1 MYSHD
6 FVKYITTILHK
17 SIDKLQSVSFFM
29 LLTVHCITTLAS
41 CLTISEHIYNRGC
54 VSFGL
59 FPLKKSVLINKFNTF
74 KLNNKYCKMGYLS
87 TEENGIFLHSLN
99 CYKTNLLF
107 QYSLNSETIIHNM

>member
-17 SIDKLQSVSFFM
+17 SINKLQSVSFFM

-54 VSFGL
+54 VSFGP

-87 TEENGIFLHSLN
+87 TEENGINMDNASMN
-99 CYKTNLLF
+99 TVPISPDYSYMITNVE
-107 QYSLNSETIIHNM
+107 ND